1 MLPSK
6 GTLLPVEPRRARR
19 CCRRLMSRSG
29 EGRLLR
35 EEDRLSTGRPSRSL
49 PPSSILQTAR
59 IPVERMIRRRPGTA
73 AAAPTPAA
81 PAPRASTS
89 EPRMCCHTRVAAC
102 VGAPPTQTQPLYPR
116 AGRARYPASRQP
128 DPWRERP
135 APRAP
140 PDLFGVPMPNFFL
153 PSVDD
158 RDIERGF
165 PPRGRAAGQNSPRH
179 VLDADREEDGG
190 PLAARGR
197 AERRI
202 RQLSTKQQQPAL
214 VGCHRHTVQRKLRE
228 DDAPI
233 GTLGLPREQLPARA
247 QTPQGCGVASRR
259 RPPLRIL
266 TVAAAD
272 PGAMHAVKAG

>member
-1 MLPSK
+1 M
-6 GTLLPVEPRRARR
+6 
-19 CCRRLMSRSG
+19 
-29 EGRLLR
+29 R
-35 EEDRLSTGRPSRSL
+35 EEDHLSAGRPSRSL

-59 IPVERMIRRRPGTA
+59 IASGTDDQTETGTA

-89 EPRMCCHTRVAAC
+89 EPRMCYHTRAAAC
-102 VGAPPTQTQPLYPR
+102 VGALPTQTQPLYPPT
-116 AGRARYPASRQP
+116 GRARYPASRQP
-128 DPWRERP
+128 DPRRERP
-135 APRAP
+135 APCAP

-197 AERRI
+197 AERRF
-202 RQLSTKQQQPAL
+202 RQLSTKQQQPAP

-233 GTLGLPREQLPARA
+233 GTLGLPHEQLPARA
-247 QTPQGCGVASRR
+247 QPPQGCGVASRR

-272 PGAMHAVKAG
+272 PGAMHAVTARARRARRRTVCVEVRAGPRPG